1 MKRETNREKPPADAP
16 DVNDEQPPFGRS
28 WTTLY
33 AVVLVNLAVLVVL
46 FYLFTRAF
54 A

>member
-1 MKRETNREKPPADAP
+1 MKRETIEHTPADAARAG
-16 DVNDEQPPFGRS
+16 DEQPPFGRS

-33 AVVLVNLAVLVVL
+33 AVVLFNLALLVVL

>member
-1 MKRETNREKPPADAP
+1 MPMTTDQHRET
-16 DVNDEQPPFGRS
+16 DEAPPFGRS

-33 AVVLVNLAVLVVL
+33 AVVLGFLAFLVVL

-54 A
+54 S

>member
-1 MKRETNREKPPADAP
+1 MLDEPKARRQQPP
-16 DVNDEQPPFGRS
+16 DEQPPFGRS

-33 AVVLVNLAVLVVL
+33 AVVLLNLALLVVL